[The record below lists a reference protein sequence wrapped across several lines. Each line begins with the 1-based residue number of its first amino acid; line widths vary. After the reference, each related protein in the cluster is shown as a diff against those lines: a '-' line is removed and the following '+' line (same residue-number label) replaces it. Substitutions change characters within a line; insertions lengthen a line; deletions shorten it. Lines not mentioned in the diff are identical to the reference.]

1 MPNAISEVEFQY
13 ESQQQDTQN
22 YISGRWRSKAILQAM
37 EGVKR
42 TEMFEHLRK
51 ANDSN
56 TITKKFS
63 VMNASP
69 NILIKAKQLNDIPGT
84 MSQRLPHM

>member
-1 MPNAISEVEFQY
+1 
-13 ESQQQDTQN
+13 
-22 YISGRWRSKAILQAM
+22 M

-51 ANDSN
+51 ANCSN

-63 VMNASP
+63 ALNSTP
-69 NILIKAKQLNDIPGT
+69 NVLVRAKQPGDISGT
-84 MSQRLPHM
+84 MSQRLPHMSPNLSNISLKPPTLKQLRMEAI